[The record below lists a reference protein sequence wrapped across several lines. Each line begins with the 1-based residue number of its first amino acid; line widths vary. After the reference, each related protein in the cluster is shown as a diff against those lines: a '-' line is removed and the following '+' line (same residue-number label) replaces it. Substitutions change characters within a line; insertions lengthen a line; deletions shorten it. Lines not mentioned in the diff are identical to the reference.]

1 MPAAVRSR
9 AEPSFLASST
19 AFGHFASLNEFTLL
33 SHQIPEGKKAGDQC
47 QVRLASGQ
55 VLTIQIPEGKGP
67 GDVLQLSVPAAM
79 NQVQVPPGTP
89 MEKITWTI
97 PEGKGP
103 GDKVS
108 IELPSGMAV
117 NITIEEGKKA
127 GDILELSVPRAFL
140 DPKFREKQAIHQE
153 QQVSRASVQ

>member
-1 MPAAVRSR
+1 M
-9 AEPSFLASST
+9 
-19 AFGHFASLNEFTLL
+19 
-33 SHQIPEGKKAGDQC
+33 
-47 QVRLASGQ
+47 
-55 VLTIQIPEGKGP
+55 
-67 GDVLQLSVPAAM
+67 LQLSVPAAM

-127 GDILELSVPRAFL
+127 GDILELTVPRAFL

-153 QQVSRASVQ
+153 QQVSPSVRPSARLAGGACACTLNRRSGRKACSFKEFE